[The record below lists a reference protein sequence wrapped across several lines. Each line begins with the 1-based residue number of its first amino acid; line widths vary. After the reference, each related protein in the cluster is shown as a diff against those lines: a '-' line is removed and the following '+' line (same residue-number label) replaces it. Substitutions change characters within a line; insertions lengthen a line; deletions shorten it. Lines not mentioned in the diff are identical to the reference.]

1 MGPGPTA
8 RTASALDPAPSMG
21 RSGHDRSPQP
31 GVPEFLIWV
40 PGRSA
45 GGAEGPM
52 HSGRTA
58 LIGVAVA
65 EHTKSNAGRR

>member
-1 MGPGPTA
+1 MTEV
-8 RTASALDPAPSMG
+8 PS
-21 RSGHDRSPQP
+21 R

-40 PGRSA
+40 PGRRA